1 MALRLR
7 GKTLSMTNTLEINIT
22 GMDCADCA
30 LTLEKGISKLEGIE
44 GCQVNFATA
53 KMQLS
58 GEIDE
63 IAVHKYV
70 QALGYDIAE
79 AGDRPQILTGWSLA
93 WDVIKRPRN
102 AFALI
107 GLILV
112 VMAFLLGWWGVPES
126 IKITLL
132 TIGGLVGI
140 YYPARSGWAA
150 LRSGQGLDMNVLMTM
165 AAIGAYFIGEY
176 GEAAT
181 VIVLFSLG
189 EALEGFTMQR
199 ARDSIR
205 SLMLL
210 APAEATVLQACM
222 DCEGHLGQPLP
233 TTVIASAAKQSPH
246 NAGDRFLAEP
256 SAAPRDDMPIYEGG
270 PCPWCGM
277 HEQSVPVEAL
287 EIGDLILVKPGDRIP
302 MDGVIRS
309 GHSAV
314 DQAPITGESV
324 PVEKQ
329 VGSEVYAGTVNGDGA
344 LEIEI
349 TQLAEDNTLAR
360 LIHLVEEAQSQKSP
374 VQRFVDRFARIYTPA
389 VVVGAVLIA
398 VLPPLLFGQPFLDT
412 SQGHGWLY
420 RALAMLVIACPC
432 ALVIATPVTVVSAIS
447 ALARRGVLVKG
458 GIFLEN
464 LGRIQVMAFD
474 KTGTLTHGR
483 PELTAI
489 NCVDECCHA
498 AREAAA
504 RQQDNSFVCDHCQDM
519 LTLAAAVESRSN
531 HPLAG
536 AIVRA
541 ARRDALP
548 ELPAKQ
554 VENLPGRGIRGLVD
568 GKQIIIGNHSLFHTD
583 NGGFKVADCNLYLA
597 DTAGI
602 TKRDFCERVE
612 AEEAKGRT
620 VMIVGQDDDLLG
632 YLAVSDPPRHHSR
645 KSLVDLKEAGI
656 RRLVMLTGDNQA
668 VAESIGSALGV
679 DDIQANMLPGEK
691 LQAVQGL
698 MEEYDQVAM
707 VGDGINDAPALAAAS
722 LGIAMGGAGAAQAL
736 ETADIALMADDLSQL
751 SSAIRLGRK
760 ALRTIRFNIWFALLI
775 KAVFLVTAFMG
786 IATMW
791 MAVFADMGASLLVTL
806 NGMRLLRSK
815 N

>member
-1 MALRLR
+1 
-7 GKTLSMTNTLEINIT
+7 MTNTLELNIT

-30 LTLEKGISKLEGIE
+30 LTLEKGVGKLEGVE
-44 GCQVNFATA
+44 ACQVNFATA

-58 GEIDE
+58 GEVE
-63 IAVHKYV
+63 ELAVHKYV
-70 QALGYDIAE
+70 RSLGYDISE
-79 AGDRPQILTGWSLA
+79 AGDRPEILSGWNLA

-112 VMAFLLGWWGVPES
+112 VLAFLLGWWGVPES
-126 IKITLL
+126 IKIALL
-132 TIGGLVGI
+132 TIGGLIGI

-150 LRSGQGLDMNVLMTM
+150 LRSGQGLDMNVLMTL
-165 AAIGAYFIGEY
+165 AAIGAYIIGEY

-233 TTVIASAAKQSPH
+233 EIDVIASGAKQSPDK
-246 NAGDRFLAEP
+246 GEDRFVAAP
-256 SAAPRDDMPIYEGG
+256 SAAPRDGKLIYESG
-270 PCPWCGM
+270 PCPWCGT
-277 HEQSVPVEAL
+277 HEQTVPVEAL
-287 EIGDLILVKPGDRIP
+287 KIGDLILVKPGERIP
-302 MDGVIRS
+302 MDGVVQS

-314 DQAPITGESV
+314 DQSPITGESV
-324 PVEKQ
+324 PVEKR
-329 VGSEVYAGTVNGDGA
+329 VGAEVFAGTVNGEGA

-349 TQLAEDNTLAR
+349 TLLAEDNTLAR
-360 LIHLVEEAQSQKSP
+360 LIHLVEEAQTQKTP
-374 VQRFVDRFARIYTPA
+374 VQRFVDRFARVYTPA

-398 VLPPLLFGQPFLDT
+398 VLPPLLFGQPIFDT
-412 SQGHGWLY
+412 PNGHGWLY

-458 GIFLEN
+458 GIYLEN
-464 LGRIQVMAFD
+464 LGCTRVMAFD

-489 NCVDECCHA
+489 ACVDECCH
-498 AREAAA
+498 EAKE
-504 RQQDNSFVCDHCQDM
+504 QDPDFTCDHCQEM
-519 LTLAAAVESRSN
+519 LTLAAAVERRSN

-541 ARRDALP
+541 ARQDSLAELDA
-548 ELPAKQ
+548 KK
-554 VENLPGRGIRGLVD
+554 VESLPGRGIRGLVD
-568 GKQIIIGNHSLFHTD
+568 GKQIIIGNHDLFHSD
-583 NGGFKVADCNLYLA
+583 NGGFKVADCTLHLA
-597 DTAGI
+597 DAAPI
-602 TKRDFCERVE
+602 TRRDFCERVDA
-612 AEEAKGRT
+612 AETAGQT
-620 VMIVGQDDDLLG
+620 VMIVGQEDRLLG
-632 YLAVSDPPRHHSR
+632 YLAVSDPPRHNSGA
-645 KSLVDLKEAGI
+645 SLKALKDAGI
-656 RRLVMLTGDNQA
+656 QQIVMLTGDNKT
-668 VAESIGSALGV
+668 VAQSVGKTLGI
-679 DDIQANMLPGEK
+679 DDVRAGLLPGEK
-691 LQAVQGL
+691 LAAVQGL
-698 MEEYDQVAM
+698 MDEFEQVAM
-707 VGDGINDAPALAAAS
+707 VGDGVNDAPALAAAS

-736 ETADIALMADDLSQL
+736 ETADVALMADDLSQL
-751 SSAIRLGRK
+751 PGAIRLGRK

-775 KAVFLVTAFMG
+775 KAVFLVTAFFG

-806 NGMRLLRSK
+806 NGMRLLRK

>member
-1 MALRLR
+1 
-7 GKTLSMTNTLEINIT
+7 MTTQLEINIT

-30 LTLEKGISKLEGIE
+30 LTLEKGVGKLEGVE
-44 GCQVNFATA
+44 SCQVNFSTA
-53 KMQLS
+53 KMHLS

-63 IAVHKYV
+63 PIVHQYV
-70 QALGYDIAE
+70 RSLGYDIADV
-79 AGDRPQILTGWSLA
+79 GDRPHLLNGWAMA

-107 GLILV
+107 GLFLV
-112 VMAFLLGWWGVPES
+112 VLAFLLGWWGVPES
-126 IKITLL
+126 IKIALL

-140 YYPARSGWAA
+140 YYPARAGWAA
-150 LRSGQGLDMNVLMTM
+150 LRSGQGLDMNVLMTL
-165 AAIGAYFIGEY
+165 AAVGAYFIGEY

-210 APAEATVLQACM
+210 APAEATVLQVCL
-222 DCEGHLGQPLP
+222 DCNEHLGQPLP
-233 TTVIASAAKQSPH
+233 ASEKPGFSDLQRGASADEQKSP
-246 NAGDRFLAEP
+246 A
-256 SAAPRDDMPIYEGG
+256 SVYEGG
-270 PCPWCGM
+270 PCPWCGT
-277 HEQSVPVEAL
+277 HEQTVPVEAL
-287 EIGDLILVKPGDRIP
+287 QLGDLILVKPGERIP
-302 MDGVIRS
+302 MDGVVRS

-329 VGSEVYAGTVNGDGA
+329 AGSDVFAGTVNGEGA

-349 TQLAEDNTLAR
+349 THLAEDNTLAR
-360 LIHLVEEAQSQKSP
+360 LIHLVEEAQMQKTP
-374 VQRFVDRFARIYTPA
+374 VQRFVDRFARVYTPA
-389 VVVGAVLIA
+389 VVIGAALIA
-398 VLPPLLFGQPFLDT
+398 VLPPLLFEQPFLDT
-412 SQGHGWLY
+412 PDGHGWLY

-458 GIFLEN
+458 GIYLEN
-464 LGRIQVMAFD
+464 LGRIQVIAFD

-483 PELTAI
+483 PELAAI
-489 NCVDECCHA
+489 HCVDECCRA
-498 AREAAA
+498 AREQDAA
-504 RQQDNSFVCDHCQDM
+504 FVCDHCQEM
-519 LTLAAAVESRSN
+519 LSLAASVESRSN

-536 AIVRA
+536 AVIRA
-541 ARRDALP
+541 ARQDALP
-548 ELPAKQ
+548 ELPARQ
-554 VENLPGRGIRGLVD
+554 VESLPGRGIRGFVND
-568 GKQIIIGNHSLFHTD
+568 TQIVIGNHSLFHAD
-583 NGGFKVADCNLYLA
+583 NGGFEVADCNLYLA
-597 DTAGI
+597 ETASI
-602 TKRDFCERVE
+602 TRRDFCERVE
-612 AEEAKGRT
+612 AEEAAGHT
-620 VMIVGQDDDLLG
+620 VMVVGRDDHLLG
-632 YLAVSDPPRHHSR
+632 YLAVSDPPRHNSST
-645 KSLVDLKEAGI
+645 SLRMLKDAGI
-656 RRLVMLTGDNQA
+656 RRLVMLTGDNQV
-668 VAESIGSALGV
+668 VAENIGAALGV
-679 DDIQANMLPGEK
+679 DDVRANMLPDEK
-691 LQAVQGL
+691 LQAVQDL
-698 MEEYDQVAM
+698 MGEYEQVAM
-707 VGDGINDAPALAAAS
+707 VGDGVNDAPALAAAS

-775 KAVFLVTAFMG
+775 KAVFLVTAFFG

-815 N
+815 NLNA